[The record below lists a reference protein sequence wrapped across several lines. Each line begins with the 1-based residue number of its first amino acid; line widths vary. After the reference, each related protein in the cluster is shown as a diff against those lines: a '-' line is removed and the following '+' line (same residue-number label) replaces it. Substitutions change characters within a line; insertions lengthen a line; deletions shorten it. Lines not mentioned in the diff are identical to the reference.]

1 MEKNGNEETKNNDTA
16 LNVAQKTRGT
26 APAGRAWDPVCGA
39 FAGGPCLCGG
49 RLGVENAASGA
60 VWPVWLRQF
69 CAGCSGVLPGRAVHA
84 GRGSAAPH
92 LQAGAG
98 ARVCKRHGDRVF
110 RHPAAGAVGLPDGGG
125 LLPERLS
132 GVAVRRRTGCGAG
145 RQPAAALRPAGG
157 KLHHAGAGALRQPVH
172 F

>member
-1 MEKNGNEETKNNDTA
+1 MATKKR
-16 LNVAQKTRGT
+16 KTTTRRST
-26 APAGRAWDPVCGA
+26 SRKKRAEQRLPAGLGTL
-39 FAGGPCLCGG
+39 FAGLLLVGLAF
-49 RLGVENAASGA
+49 VEGDS
-60 VWPVWLRQF
+60 VWKTLHQVLF
-69 CAGCSGVLPGRAVHA
+69 GAGCSGVLPGRAVHA

-98 ARVCKRHGDRVF
+98 TRVCKRHGDRVF

>member
-39 FAGGPCLCGG
+39 FAGGPCLCGR

-69 CAGCSGVLPGRAVHA
+69 CVGCSGVLPGRAVHA
-84 GRGSAAPH
+84 GRGPAAPH

-110 RHPAAGAVGLPDGGG
+110 RHPFMRRLPFFLHWLDTKDIYYFDPFA
-125 LLPERLS
+125 PER
-132 GVAVRRRTGCGAG
+132 
-145 RQPAAALRPAGG
+145 RPEPTAPEKEDVLQNG
-157 KLHHAGAGALRQPVH
+157 
-172 F
+172 